1 MTPLK
6 AIVWYGLQIWTVDWA
21 DCAELVCIAGNE
33 GQRDWVLRALQHT
46 HERPVIE
53 ALTPP
58 PAKYAGIQVDG
69 Q

>member
-6 AIVWYGLQIWTVDWA
+6 AIIWCGLQIWTLDWA
-21 DCAELVCIAGNE
+21 DHAELVCIAGNE
-33 GQRDWVLRALQHT
+33 GQRDWVLRALKMA

-58 PAKYAGIQVDG
+58 PARYYGVQLDG
-69 Q
+69 E